1 MKLLHGT
8 NALFTDLLPPSA
20 TTNQRETRKGNLGVV
35 FATSNLNMAKGYA
48 GQAVKQLG
56 WGSPLV
62 LEVEGDFRPWKNKPG
77 CTIFVAPCAR
87 VVGVLPASQV

>member
-8 NALFTDLLPPSA
+8 NQLLEVLLPPSSTA
-20 TTNQRETRKGNLGVV
+20 NQREARKQNKEVV
-35 FATSNLNMAKGYA
+35 FATSSLNMAKGYA

-56 WGSPLV
+56 FGTPLV

-77 CTIFVAPCAR
+77 CTIFVAPRAK
-87 VVGVLPASQV
+87 VVGVL